1 MLGTISEFYVTF
13 ALDEYSKPHFDIAMK
28 KKLLAVLTAKCKS
41 FGLTPKGI
49 ETLVE
54 IGVADL
60 ADDATDDD
68 IAAKADSL
76 VPYAKAMQGEITRK
90 TRKSSTTPSDDEGDG
105 EENNG
110 TGDEEPAWMKKYNER
125 LEALETEN
133 ETLKK
138 QKAAGERAAQIA
150 AVAKKHG
157 IPDFMV
163 KHLNI
168 AEDADIETE
177 VAAFK
182 QELVNHSLVPKG
194 QAHEPGNDTAAAKES
209 AKAWAA
215 SLPDNSM
222 A

>member
-1 MLGTISEFYVTF
+1 
-13 ALDEYSKPHFDIAMK
+13 MK
-28 KKLLAVLTAKCKS
+28 KKLLAALTAKCKS
-41 FGLTPKGI
+41 FGLTPKAI
-49 ETLVE
+49 ESLVE
-54 IGVADL
+54 IGAADL
-60 ADDATDDD
+60 AEDATDED
-68 IAAKADSL
+68 IAAKVDSL

-90 TRKSSTTPSDDEGDG
+90 TRKSSTKPSDDEGDG
-105 EENNG
+105 EGNDG

-133 ETLKK
+133 QTLKK

-194 QAHEPGNDTAAAKES
+194 QAHEAGNDTAAAKES